1 MNLGESTPPPACR
14 NAKETGV
21 EGAPKKELS
30 LFDSTCI
37 IVGIIIGAG
46 IYETAPTVAKCLGS
60 GPGLMLAW
68 LAGGLL
74 ALAGA
79 LCYAE
84 LATAYPREGGDY
96 VYLTRAYGRWPGY
109 MFGWSQLAIVRPGD
123 IALMAFIFARYAQ
136 TLYAPMANCG
146 LFYAAGAIVVLTLI
160 NILGVRA
167 GKWTQNLLTV
177 TKILG
182 LVAISVVG
190 LMAPPQASPPP
201 PPEALNWEGL
211 QLAFILVFF
220 TYGGWNEMAYVA
232 AEIKRPR
239 HNIVRALVAGTVA
252 VTVLYLLI
260 NGAFLSALGLAGLSS
275 SPAVAVEM
283 MGKVF
288 PQAAA
293 RVIAILICISAL
305 GAVNGLVFTGARISY
320 ALGADHK
327 SFRPLGRWS
336 RRLGTPVWAL
346 AVQGALSLVIVLAA
360 GSFLDTILYTA
371 PVVWLSFLATALSVF
386 VLRRREPQIPRPYK
400 VLAYPLV
407 PLIFSACCLFMLYS
421 SASYALTRKP
431 LGLLFLLAIL
441 LLGVLVYRLS
451 QGRERRKGSIR
462 SEG

>member
-1 MNLGESTPPPACR
+1 ME
-14 NAKETGV
+14 GV
-21 EGAPKKELS
+21 PKKELS

-46 IYETAPTVAKCLGS
+46 IYETAPIVAKCLGS
-60 GPGLMLAW
+60 GPGLMLVW
-68 LAGGLL
+68 LTGGLL
-74 ALAGA
+74 ALTGA

-136 TLYAPMANCG
+136 TLYAPFEHSG
-146 LFYAAGAIVVLTLI
+146 LFYAASAIVVLTII
-160 NILGVRA
+160 NILGVKA
-167 GKWTQNLLTV
+167 GKWTQNLLTI

-182 LVAISVVG
+182 LVGISVVG
-190 LMAPPQASPPP
+190 LTAPLAAPLPPASGSFT
-201 PPEALNWEGL
+201 WEGL

-220 TYGGWNEMAYVA
+220 TFGGWNEMAYVA
-232 AEIKRPR
+232 AEVKRP
-239 HNIVRALVAGTVA
+239 HPNIVRALVAGTIA

-260 NGAFLSALGLAGLSS
+260 NGAFLSALGLSGLSS

-288 PQAAA
+288 PQAAG

-320 ALGADHK
+320 ALGVDHK

-336 RRLGTPVWAL
+336 PSLGTPVWAL
-346 AVQGALSLVIVLAA
+346 VVQGVLSLAIVLTA

-371 PVVWLSFLATALSVF
+371 PVVWLFFLATGLSVF
-386 VLRRREPQIPRPYK
+386 VLRHKEPGILRPYK

-407 PLIFSACCLFMLYS
+407 PLLFSGCCLFMLFS
-421 SASYALTRKP
+421 SSSYALLKKP
-431 LGLLFLLAIL
+431 IGLLFLSAVI
-441 LLGVLVYRLS
+441 LLGVIVYWFSAGWEHR
-451 QGRERRKGSIR
+451 R
-462 SEG
+462 SES

>member
-1 MNLGESTPPPACR
+1 MLKF
-14 NAKETGV
+14 KETEV
-21 EGAPKKELS
+21 EGVPKQELS

-46 IYETAPTVAKCLGS
+46 IYETAPIVAKCLGS
-60 GPGLMLAW
+60 GPGLMLVW

-74 ALAGA
+74 ALTGA

-109 MFGWSQLAIVRPGD
+109 MFGWSQLVIVRPGD

-136 TLYAPMANCG
+136 TLYAPFGHSG
-146 LFYAAGAIVVLTLI
+146 LIYAASAIVLLTVI
-160 NILGVRA
+160 NILGVKA

-177 TKILG
+177 IKILG

-190 LMAPPQASPPP
+190 LTAPPAAPLSPVS
-201 PPEALNWEGL
+201 EGSTWDGL
-211 QLAFILVFF
+211 QLAFILMFF
-220 TYGGWNEMAYVA
+220 TFGGWNEMAYVA
-232 AEIKRPR
+232 AEIRRPR
-239 HNIVRALVAGTVA
+239 QNIVRALVAGTVA
-252 VTVLYLLI
+252 VTALYLLI
-260 NGAFLSALGLAGLSS
+260 NGAFLSALGLAGLSAS
-275 SPAVAVEM
+275 QAVAVEM
-283 MGKVF
+283 MAKVF
-288 PQAAA
+288 PQAAG

-346 AVQGALSLVIVLAA
+346 VVQGALSLAIVLTA

-371 PVVWLSFLATALSVF
+371 PVVWLFFLGTALSVF
-386 VLRRREPQIPRPYK
+386 VLRRKEPGIVRPYK

-407 PLIFSACCLFMLYS
+407 PLIFSACCIFMLFS
-421 SASYALTRKP
+421 SSSYALLKKP
-431 LGLLFLLAIL
+431 KGLLFLLAVL
-441 LLGVLVYRLS
+441 LVGVIVYWFS
-451 QGRERRKGSIR
+451 DGRERRR
-462 SEG
+462 SES

>member
-1 MNLGESTPPPACR
+1 MPGIPR
-14 NAKETGV
+14 
-21 EGAPKKELS
+21 KELS

-60 GPGLMLAW
+60 GPGVLLTW
-68 LAGGLL
+68 LAGGCL

-84 LATAYPREGGDY
+84 LATTYPREGGDY

-136 TLYAPMANCG
+136 TLYDPWG
-146 LFYAAGAIVVLTLI
+146 GGRTFYAAAAVVGLTMI
-160 NILGVRA
+160 NILGVKA

-177 TKILG
+177 AKILG

-190 LMAPPQASPPP
+190 LTAPAQAAPPLR
-201 PPEALNWEGL
+201 PEALTLGGL
-211 QLAFILVFF
+211 QLAFILVLF

-232 AEIKRPR
+232 AEIRQPQR
-239 HNIVRALVAGTVA
+239 NIVRALLAGTIA

-260 NGAFLSALGLAGLSS
+260 NAAFLSALGLGGLAS

-283 MGKVF
+283 MGREF
-288 PQAAA
+288 PRAAG
-293 RVIAILICISAL
+293 RVIAVIICISAL

-320 ALGADHK
+320 ALGSDHQ

-346 AVQGALSLVIVLAA
+346 VVQGLLSLGIVVVA
-360 GSFLDTILYTA
+360 GSFIDTILYTA
-371 PVVWLSFLATALSVF
+371 PVVWLFFLATALSVF
-386 VLRRREPQIPRPYK
+386 VLRHKEPEVLRPYRI
-400 VLAYPLV
+400 AIYPLI
-407 PLIFSACCLFMLYS
+407 PLIFAGCCLFMLYS
-421 SASYALTRKP
+421 SVSYALTRSP
-431 LGLLFLLAIL
+431 LGLLFLAGIL
-441 LLGVLVYRLS
+441 LAGALVFWF
-451 QGRERRKGSIR
+451 
-462 SEG
+462 SEGRRRDRTTAPLDCQSQDK